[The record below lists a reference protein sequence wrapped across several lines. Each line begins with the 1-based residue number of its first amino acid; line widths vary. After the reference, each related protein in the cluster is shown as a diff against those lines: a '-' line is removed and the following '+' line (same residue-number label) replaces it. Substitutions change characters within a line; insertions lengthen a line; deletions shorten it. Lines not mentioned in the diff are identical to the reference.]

1 MASDAV
7 LQLMKDN
14 QVPDNVRDYLVQTFG
29 RITLA
34 RVHNAFEDT
43 TIQVTIDAVLGT
55 LGYQPAGTP
64 AQVITARQV
73 AGDIKQMWRECVAQ
87 NEAYIKRKASG
98 VDDAPVGPL
107 PPYRTMQ
114 LTTEWNARYD
124 FELLPVWKLSPN
136 QLGRLAREVD
146 KAMMTLW
153 QMSKVKTLP
162 LARHDTAPQKFALPS
177 TGSAQAELSFGT
189 PVDADPEPLLF
200 VSQYLAMLW
209 KWCTNLAY
217 VSVAGR
223 TPAGGR
229 IAHGQLNH
237 DKPYVRWDTAL
248 HYHQYVE
255 EKATTPLPDGHLA
268 TVSQI
273 READEKTRLYRMR
286 LTGPDA
292 PIRITLNDAIK
303 KSLTDCHH
311 FWQWHASQEFG
322 TPIKRQRTDGL
333 PGSGNSN
340 LPSIAIAKAGLKTK
354 DGRLPCKKWQDSR
367 GCVAPCPDRK
377 PHCCDVLTADNVCCG
392 GTHKRDACP
401 NKAASFNFRND
412 GK

>member
-14 QVPDNVRDYLVQTFG
+14 QVPDNVRDYLVQTLG
-29 RITLA
+29 LITLA

-107 PPYRTMQ
+107 RPYRTMQ

-124 FELLPVWKLSPN
+124 LELLPVWKLSPN

-177 TGSAQAELSFGT
+177 TGAAQAELSFGA

-209 KWCTNLAY
+209 K
-217 VSVAGR
+217 
-223 TPAGGR
+223 
-229 IAHGQLNH
+229 
-237 DKPYVRWDTAL
+237 
-248 HYHQYVE
+248 
-255 EKATTPLPDGHLA
+255 
-268 TVSQI
+268 
-273 READEKTRLYRMR
+273 
-286 LTGPDA
+286 
-292 PIRITLNDAIK
+292 
-303 KSLTDCHH
+303 
-311 FWQWHASQEFG
+311 
-322 TPIKRQRTDGL
+322 
-333 PGSGNSN
+333 
-340 LPSIAIAKAGLKTK
+340 
-354 DGRLPCKKWQDSR
+354 
-367 GCVAPCPDRK
+367 
-377 PHCCDVLTADNVCCG
+377 
-392 GTHKRDACP
+392 
-401 NKAASFNFRND
+401 
-412 GK
+412 